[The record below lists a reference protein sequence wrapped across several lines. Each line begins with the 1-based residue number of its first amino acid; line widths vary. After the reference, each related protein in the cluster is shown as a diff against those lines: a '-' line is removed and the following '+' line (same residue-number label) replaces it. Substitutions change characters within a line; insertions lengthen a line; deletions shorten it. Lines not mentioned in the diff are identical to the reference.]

1 MSNNLVLSAAVGYNF
16 QQIELFIKSLRKYF
30 SGQVCFIIG
39 HNDGDLEAGLKKYS
53 CNIIKTKINKSKGI
67 KNNRIRI
74 LPRMLMKNFI
84 PKIGINISII
94 DG

>member
-39 HNDGDLEAGLKKYS
+39 HNDSDLEAGLKKYS
-53 CNIIKTKINKSKGI
+53 CNIIKTKINKK
-67 KNNRIRI
+67 KFN
-74 LPRMLMKNFI
+74 LKDMKYF
-84 PKIGINISII
+84 
-94 DG
+94 